1 MKKYKES
8 VILVILFLINIACCD
23 IRYNFVNREDPCI
36 TLCEKTPLSFTN
48 SKYLKSCCQRGC
60 RFFNLVDLHY
70 GLDPNGLN
78 GIRDACEASCTE
90 AYAEAQD
97 RYACSTGCDFMAK
110 QHVSDLLSLFSIAI
124 YVEESVDSNTL
135 LMSPDIPENDILT
148 DPGIRKELL
157 PRWWDSNGFKLPQT
171 YIKTVPMDA
180 GTVDYG
186 IPSDYSGESEQTS
199 SWIPGSD
206 WFQCASKY
214 AGMPFARFAS
224 ATAAAVALL
233 AVCLYLYSVSSERA
247 HDNVKEFVVDKSN
260 ACDKVIMYIPDEAP
274 LHKKPPPKY
283 TEINDGLDINLKV

>member
-8 VILVILFLINIACCD
+8 ATLLILFLINIACCD
-23 IRYNFVNREDPCI
+23 ICCNFVNREDPCI

-48 SKYLKSCCQRGC
+48 SKYVKSCCQRGC

-70 GLDPNGLN
+70 GLEPNGLN
-78 GIRDACEASCTE
+78 GTRDACEASCTE

-110 QHVSDLLSLFSIAI
+110 QRVSDLLSLFSIAI

-157 PRWWDSNGFKLPQT
+157 PRWWDNNGFKLPQT

-186 IPSDYSGESEQTS
+186 IPSDYSGESEQAS

-206 WFQCASKY
+206 WFQCASRH
-214 AGMPFARFAS
+214 AGIPSARFAS

-233 AVCLYLYSVSSERA
+233 AVCLYLYSVSSERTR
-247 HDNVKEFVVDKSN
+247 DNVKEFVVDKPKASG
-260 ACDKVIMYIPDEAP
+260 KVIMYMPDEAP

-283 TEINDGLDINLKV
+283 TDINDELDVNLKV